1 MAEWVARRAVCPKE
15 AGISVCDDILVS
27 MSRTFKT
34 VDYAQALELTVRLGD
49 CLPSDHLARFVVD
62 NVAQLDLSALYAQY
76 GPRGGEPYAPE
87 VLLGLLLYGYAT
99 GVFSSRKIERATYEA
114 VPFRFIAGN
123 LHPDHDTLA
132 TFRRTFL
139 PELKGL
145 FVQVLLLAQEAGAL
159 KLGTISLDG
168 TKVHADASKRKA
180 VSYQRLLEL
189 ETQIRSEVEELFV
202 LSEQSEQPEI
212 SDGLV
217 VREEIGRREDR
228 LARLAEAKVV
238 LEARAQERAAAE
250 QAEYEA
256 KLAQREERERT
267 TGRRPGGRPPTPPV
281 PGARSGDQYNF
292 TDPESRI
299 MKSSTHAGFEQDYN
313 AQVAVD
319 QGSLLI
325 VGWALS
331 NHPNDSQEAEPT
343 LAAIPSMIGIP
354 EAAALDAG
362 YFSPA
367 TLAACAKR
375 GIEPYIAT
383 GRDPHHP
390 SWQQR
395 FAPLPDPPSEDA
407 SAQVKMAYKLRTA
420 LGKAIYGARKCT
432 VEPVIGIIKEVLG
445 FRQFSLRGT
454 AAAAGEWCLVCL
466 AFNLKRFHTLSW
478 A

>member
-1 MAEWVARRAVCPKE
+1 VPVVRNGILAGMKRR
-15 AGISVCDDILVS
+15 
-27 MSRTFKT
+27 FKT
-34 VDYAQALELTVRLGD
+34 VDYAQALDLTVRLGD
-49 CLPSDHLARFVVD
+49 CLPPDHLARFVVD
-62 NVAQLDLSALYAQY
+62 SVAQLDLSALYAQY

-99 GVFSSRKIERATYEA
+99 GMFSSRKIERATYEA

-132 TFRRTFL
+132 AFRRTFL
-139 PELKGL
+139 PELKEL
-145 FVQVLLLAQEAGAL
+145 FVQVLLLAQEAGVL

-180 VSYQRLLEL
+180 VSYKRLGEL
-189 ETQIRSEVEELFV
+189 ETQLQAEVEELFA
-202 LSEQSEQPEI
+202 LGEQSEQPEVA
-212 SDGLV
+212 DGLV
-217 VREEIGRREDR
+217 VSKEIARRQDR
-228 LARLAEAKVV
+228 LARLAEAKAV
-238 LEARAQERAAAE
+238 LEARAQERMAAE

-267 TGRRPGGRPPTPPV
+267 TGRRPGGRPTAPPTPG
-281 PGARSGDQYNF
+281 PGDGDQYNF

-299 MKSSTHAGFEQDYN
+299 MKSPTNAGFEQDYN
-313 AQVAVD
+313 TQIAVD
-319 QGSLLI
+319 QKSLLI
-325 VGWALS
+325 VGYALS

-343 LAAIPSMIGIP
+343 LAAIPSTIGTP

-362 YFSPA
+362 YFGPA
-367 TLAACAKR
+367 TLLACGKR

-395 FAPLPDPPSEDA
+395 FAPLPDPPPEEA

-420 LGKAIYGARKCT
+420 LGKAIYQARKCT

-445 FRQFSLRGT
+445 FRQFSLRGVQ
-454 AAAAGEWCLVCL
+454 AAAGEWCLVCL
-466 AFNLKRFHTLSW
+466 AFNLKRFHILSCV
-478 A
+478 

>member
-1 MAEWVARRAVCPKE
+1 
-15 AGISVCDDILVS
+15 
-27 MSRTFKT
+27 MSRTFKK
-34 VDYAQALELTVRLGD
+34 VNYEQALDLTVRLGD
-49 CLPSDHLARFVVD
+49 CLPPDHLARFVVD
-62 NVAQLDLSALYAQY
+62 SVAQLDLTALYAQY

-87 VLLGLLLYGYAT
+87 VLLSLLLYGYAM
-99 GVFSSRKIERATYEA
+99 GVFSSRKIERATYES

-132 TFRRTFL
+132 AFRRTFL
-139 PELKGL
+139 SELKNL
-145 FVQVLLLAQEAGAL
+145 FVQVLLLTQEAGVL

-168 TKVHADASKRKA
+168 TKIHADASKHQA
-180 VSYQRLLEL
+180 VSYKRLLEL
-189 ETQIRSEVEELFV
+189 EAQLQAEVEELFA
-202 LSEQSEQPEI
+202 LSEQNEQPEVP
-212 SDGLV
+212 DGLV
-217 VREEIGRREDR
+217 VREEIARREDR
-228 LARLAEAKVV
+228 LTRLAEAKVV
-238 LEARAQERAAAE
+238 LQARAKERTATE
-250 QAEYEA
+250 QADYDA
-256 KLAQREERERT
+256 KMAQRKEREHI
-267 TGRRPGGRPPTPPV
+267 TGRRSSGRPPTPPV
-281 PGARSGDQYNF
+281 PGARDGDQYNF

-299 MKSSTHAGFEQDYN
+299 MKNPKNAGFEQDYN

-325 VGWALS
+325 VGCALS

-343 LAAIPSMIGIP
+343 LAAIPSTIGTP

-362 YFSPA
+362 YFGPA
-367 TLAACAKR
+367 TLDACAKR

-383 GRDPHHP
+383 GRDHHHP

-395 FAPLPDPPSEDA
+395 FASLPDLPPEDA
-407 SAQVKMAYKLRTA
+407 SAQVKMAYKLKTVV
-420 LGKAIYGARKCT
+420 GQAIYRARKYT

-454 AAAAGEWCLVCL
+454 QAAQGEWCLVCL